1 MQRLG
6 AATKFNDWSSKRQS
20 LESKDAACMRFAQ
33 TYDSQNLQDI
43 RSGMKANTA
52 TTTNMSR
59 VLLQVQISQ
68 KTLEEKLNDEW
79 ARLRYE
85 GKQSAS

>member
-1 MQRLG
+1 
-6 AATKFNDWSSKRQS
+6 
-20 LESKDAACMRFAQ
+20 
-33 TYDSQNLQDI
+33 
-43 RSGMKANTA
+43 MKANTA